1 MPGEQTAEGARASDV
16 VVCHACI
23 GDSPAPPCQW
33 MPPLSDFPLMT
44 AAQTLRW
51 KPVVKLRE
59 VQRAELV
66 WRDLSAEALG
76 EAAGADGRCVQCRKY
91 YTPAAADGGYC
102 SACWVS
108 SCCICGCWDQR
119 LVGAKVPERWQCLAC
134 LRLPPKNQEYFR
146 VMAAALE
153 ASFVPWHTS
162 WRHNTLEEIRAAKA
176 AMPVP
181 QPAKVADWLYLGDI
195 HDLLLVAESR
205 LPVGVA
211 GVLSLC
217 PECVRQVDWADR
229 FWHLRDVGCA
239 HQVVA
244 ASDSVGFDM
253 ISEALPAAIHFARPF
268 FERRVPVLVHSH
280 RGINRA
286 VFVAV
291 ALLMVLDHMR
301 LTDALRAVAAS
312 RGAVLT
318 NRSFRGQLLDIASR
332 TGRLQ

>member
-1 MPGEQTAEGARASDV
+1 MQVAPPHGLVALRFGRPPSPDGVCTVRCNCLHGCRRRCPLGRRFTCANCGTLVGPCCGILMPGEQTAEGARASDV

-153 ASFVPWHTS
+153 ASFVPWHTKF
-162 WRHNTLEEIRAAKA
+162 RQRDLATL
-176 AMPVP
+176 P
-181 QPAKVADWLYLGDI
+181 G
-195 HDLLLVAESR
+195 
-205 LPVGVA
+205 
-211 GVLSLC
+211 
-217 PECVRQVDWADR
+217 
-229 FWHLRDVGCA
+229 
-239 HQVVA
+239 
-244 ASDSVGFDM
+244 
-253 ISEALPAAIHFARPF
+253 
-268 FERRVPVLVHSH
+268 
-280 RGINRA
+280 
-286 VFVAV
+286 
-291 ALLMVLDHMR
+291 
-301 LTDALRAVAAS
+301 
-312 RGAVLT
+312 
-318 NRSFRGQLLDIASR
+318 
-332 TGRLQ
+332 